1 MPGAYGTLAGR
12 GEYWSSKREGMYG
25 QVLRKVPMSKKKILL
40 INPSFPD
47 SLWGFTRIQSLVGI
61 QYGFL
66 PLALPT
72 LAALTPE
79 QFEIQLIDECVEP
92 VDFDT
97 PCDVVALTAF
107 NVQSHRAFEI
117 LQAFKARGRL
127 TALGGPFATSSPE
140 VCRPHTDIL
149 FLGEGESIWP
159 EFLQDFAHGHFKNH
173 YMAREKA
180 DLTQAAIPK
189 FDLLKLQAYGS
200 GCIQTSRG
208 CPFACEFC
216 DIIMMDGRKMRLKPL
231 ENVLTEVEILRQ
243 NGVNSIFFTDA
254 NFIGNRRRA
263 KALLL
268 SLAEYGKKTD
278 HTMNFS
284 TEVSLD
290 VAEDDELLALFQQAN
305 FTLLYIGIES
315 PNVESLK
322 ETKKNQ
328 NLRFPI
334 LEQIYKVQ
342 SYGMIV
348 WAGMIVGFDHDTTK
362 IFALQEDFF
371 KRSRIP
377 ITSLGPLVA
386 LPTTPLFTRMQHEG
400 RLLAEANLHTVT
412 DKNLPVL
419 HNNGGFTNFRP
430 KHMTINEL
438 FTGYRWLMRK
448 LYSYPEFSKR
458 LKALLDN
465 MGPSGYESKTFS
477 PNFKEIHTLFKIMCH
492 FTFTK
497 NTYKRKAFWSLLFHF
512 LRSRPTILYA
522 LCSQLVMH
530 AHIYDMVLE
539 NYGSPEEALP
549 DFPLHD

>member
-1 MPGAYGTLAGR
+1 
-12 GEYWSSKREGMYG
+12 
-25 QVLRKVPMSKKKILL
+25 MSKKKILL
-40 INPSFPD
+40 INPAFPD

-61 QYGFL
+61 RYGFL

-79 QFEIQLIDECVEP
+79 QFDIQLLDECVEP
-92 VDFDT
+92 IDFDA

-117 LQAFKARGRL
+117 LHAFQARGRL

-149 FLGEGESIWP
+149 FLGEGEAIWP
-159 EFLQDFAHGHFKNH
+159 EFLQDFAHGYVKNH
-173 YMAREKA
+173 YMAKEKA
-180 DLTQAAIPK
+180 DLTQAPIPK
-189 FDLLKLQAYGS
+189 FDLLKLNAYGS

-216 DIIMMDGRKMRLKPL
+216 DIIMMDGRKMRLKPI
-231 ENVLTEVEILRQ
+231 ENVLTEVEVLRQ
-243 NGVNSIFFTDA
+243 NGVTSIFFTDA

-263 KALLL
+263 KELLL
-268 SLAEYGKKTD
+268 ALADYGKKTAYAL
-278 HTMNFS
+278 NFS

-328 NLRFPI
+328 NLRFPL

-348 WAGMIVGFDHDTTK
+348 WAGMIVGFDHDTTD
-362 IFALQEDFF
+362 IFALQEAFL
-371 KRSRIP
+371 KSSRIP

-386 LPTTPLFTRMQHEG
+386 LPTTPLFARMQQEG
-400 RLLAEANLHTVT
+400 RLVAEANLPAVT

-419 HNNGGFTNFRP
+419 HNNGGFTNFHP
-430 KHMTINEL
+430 KHMTIDEL
-438 FTGYRWLMRK
+438 LTGYRWLMRK
-448 LYSYPEFSKR
+448 LYSYPEFAKR
-458 LKALLDN
+458 LQALLEN

-477 PNFKEIHTLFKIMCH
+477 PTFKEIYTLLKIMCH

-512 LRSRPTILYA
+512 LRFRPTILYA
-522 LCSQLVMH
+522 LFSQLVMH

-539 NYGSPEEALP
+539 NYGPPEETLS
-549 DFPLHD
+549 DFPFHGSGDRAVF

>member
-1 MPGAYGTLAGR
+1 
-12 GEYWSSKREGMYG
+12 
-25 QVLRKVPMSKKKILL
+25 MSKKKILL

-47 SLWGFTRIQSLVGI
+47 SLWGFTRIHSLVGI

-92 VDFDT
+92 IDFDT

-107 NVQSHRAFEI
+107 NVQSQRAFEI
-117 LQAFKARGRL
+117 LHAFQARGRV

-149 FLGEGESIWP
+149 FLGEGEAIWP
-159 EFLQDFAHGHFKNH
+159 EFLHDFAHGNFKNQ
-173 YMAREKA
+173 YMAMEKA
-180 DLTQAAIPK
+180 DLTKAPIPR
-189 FDLLKLQAYGS
+189 FELLHLQAYGS

-231 ENVLTEVEILRQ
+231 ENVLTEVEVLRH

-254 NFIGNRRRA
+254 NFIGHRRRA
-263 KALLL
+263 KELLFA
-268 SLAEYGKKTD
+268 LAEYGKTT
-278 HTMNFS
+278 HYAINFS

-290 VAEDDELLALFQQAN
+290 VAEDDELLALFRQAN

-322 ETKKNQ
+322 ETRKNQ

-348 WAGMIVGFDHDTTK
+348 WAGMIVGFDHDTTE
-362 IFALQEDFF
+362 IFVLQEDFF
-371 KRSRIP
+371 KSSRIP

-386 LPTTPLFTRMQHEG
+386 LPTTPLFTRMQQEG
-400 RLLAEANLHTVT
+400 RLVAEANLHAVT

-419 HNNGGFTNFRP
+419 HNNGGFTNFHP

-458 LKALLDN
+458 LQALLDN

-477 PNFKEIHTLFKIMCH
+477 PNFKEIQTLFKIMWH

-512 LRSRPTILYA
+512 LRSRPKILYA
-522 LCSQLVMH
+522 LFSQLVMH

-539 NYGSPEEALP
+539 NYGPPEEAVP
-549 DFPLHD
+549 DFPFHD

>member
-1 MPGAYGTLAGR
+1 
-12 GEYWSSKREGMYG
+12 
-25 QVLRKVPMSKKKILL
+25 MSKKKILL
-40 INPSFPD
+40 INPAFPD

-61 QYGFL
+61 KYGFL

-72 LAALTPE
+72 LAALTPA
-79 QFEIQLIDECVEP
+79 QFDIQLIDECVEP
-92 VDFDT
+92 IDFDT

-107 NVQSHRAFEI
+107 NVQSHSAFEI
-117 LQAFKARGRL
+117 LHAFQSRGRV
-127 TALGGPFATSSPE
+127 TALGGPFATSAPE

-159 EFLQDFAHGHFKNH
+159 AFLQDFVHGHFQNS

-180 DLTQAAIPK
+180 DLTHAPIPR
-189 FDLLKLQAYGS
+189 FELLHLPAYGS

-216 DIIMMDGRKMRLKPL
+216 DIIMMDGRKMRLKPI
-231 ENVLTEVEILRQ
+231 ENVLTEVEVLRH
-243 NGVNSIFFTDA
+243 NSVTSIFFTDA

-263 KALLL
+263 KELLV
-268 SLAEYGKKTD
+268 SLAAYGKKTNYA
-278 HTMNFS
+278 MNFS

-290 VAEDDELLALFQQAN
+290 VAEDDELLTLFQQAN

-342 SYGMIV
+342 SYGLIV
-348 WAGMIVGFDHDTTK
+348 WAGMIVGFDHDTPN
-362 IFALQEDFF
+362 IFAVQEAFL

-386 LPTTPLFTRMQHEG
+386 LPTTPLFARMQQEG
-400 RLLAEANLHTVT
+400 RLLAEATLHAVT

-430 KHMTINEL
+430 KHMTIHEL
-438 FTGYRWLMRK
+438 FTGYRWLLRK
-448 LYSYPEFSKR
+448 LYAYPEFSKR
-458 LKALLDN
+458 LKDLLEN
-465 MGPSGYESKTFS
+465 MGPSGYEVKTCS
-477 PNFKEIHTLFKIMCH
+477 PHFKDLQVLLKILCH

-512 LRSRPTILYA
+512 LRSRPKILYA
-522 LCSQLVMH
+522 LFSQLVMH
-530 AHIYDMVLE
+530 AHIYDMIVE
-539 NYGSPEEALP
+539 HYGPPEEAVP
-549 DFPLHD
+549 EFALHDAGDSPPVSLT